1 MNGTTTLILAA
12 MTGLAAVTGTLTA
25 GTPNEVPYLQY
36 GALGLCALMVVAFL
50 KVCVRMIKH
59 LETKDRQMQDMIE
72 KDRAER
78 ERKGD

>member
-1 MNGTTTLILAA
+1 MNGTTTLVLAA
-12 MTGLAAVTGTLTA
+12 MTCLAAVTGTLTA

-59 LETKDRQMQDMIE
+59 LEKKDRQMQELIGKALKSRDE
-72 KDRAER
+72 TVE
-78 ERKGD
+78 